1 MRKRFELK
9 VGGRYKSFSGEEFTV
24 IREMED
30 KDFPFI
36 AVDSKRNLHKFTR
49 GGWYT
54 NGGFNNHPLNLLK
67 EL

>member
-1 MRKRFELK
+1 MRKKLDIK
-9 VGGRYKSFSGEEFTV
+9 IGGRYRSFSGEEFTI

-30 KDFPFI
+30 KDYPFI

-54 NGGFNNHPLNLLK
+54 AGFNSNHPLNLLR
-67 EL
+67 EA